1 MEWDTINVKG
11 GQVGLRKIFPPI
23 FFYHEKFTLRIYI
36 GKTPGLISGGGGGRN
51 PLSSQNII
59 GLKNSCMILY
69 MC

>member
-36 GKTPGLISGGGGGRN
+36 GKNPGLISGGGGSN
-51 PLSSQNII
+51 PLPSQNII
-59 GLKNSCMILY
+59 GLKTS
-69 MC
+69 

>member
-36 GKTPGLISGGGGGRN
+36 GKTPGLISGAGEGVTPSPPRT
-51 PLSSQNII
+51 
-59 GLKNSCMILY
+59 
-69 MC
+69 